1 MDTGTS
7 RARSRAAAADPRRR
21 QRRAPLPSAAA
32 IPPPP
37 PAGRTAGCDPPGSL
51 PEPPPQ
57 TGGADLARDVIQHA
71 VHEAGG
77 FLAAEPARDLHRLV
91 QGDGGGDLRT
101 PDALAGG

>member
-57 TGGADLARDVIQHA
+57 TGGDDLARDVIQHA

-77 FLAAEPARDLHRLV
+77 LLAAEPARDLHSRFPAA
-91 QGDGGGDLRT
+91 GDGGVGT
-101 PDALAGG
+101 TEG